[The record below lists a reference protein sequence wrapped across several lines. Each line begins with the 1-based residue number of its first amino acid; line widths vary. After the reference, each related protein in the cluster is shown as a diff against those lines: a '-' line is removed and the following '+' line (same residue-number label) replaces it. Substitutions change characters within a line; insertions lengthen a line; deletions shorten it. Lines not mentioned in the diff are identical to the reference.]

1 MPTKGHL
8 NSSSSIKD
16 SFHNYLP
23 SRKGSL
29 LKHASHEGWASMS
42 TEKALREESSDSPRQ
57 ICTSRNT
64 KYSKILSHGDV
75 SQGMISQQTHIK
87 IDR

>member
-1 MPTKGHL
+1 MEEVKDYKQGGSMVLEL
-8 NSSSSIKD
+8 NEIMLYKV
-16 SFHNYLP
+16 P
-23 SRKGSL
+23 
-29 LKHASHEGWASMS
+29 S

-57 ICTSRNT
+57 ICTSRST
-64 KYSKILSHGDV
+64 KYSKILSQVDV